1 MRAKDVAA
9 FIQGLDRHD
18 FEAENILYIIGIYL
32 ESVDDDWHW
41 LWRYS
46 GARW

>member
-32 ESVDDDWHW
+32 ESVDDE
-41 LWRYS
+41 
-46 GARW
+46 